1 MELPLEWAIKR
12 EVCNDTVCR
21 NGGTCQVKVK
31 TTTSATEQLNSLQS
45 RFVAATTAEEK
56 QRAAAELTALAPQL
70 SLPASLAHVHLDDG
84 RELGIYPLSL
94 PLMIKLLFRQRP
106 PTLTDLA
113 TTGVVPGWTEREMYL
128 QTSIVA
134 GNGAT
139 FDVSNQFEH
148 SLVLLDEQE
157 AIAGF
162 LIIYLGEE
170 DSYGR
175 VMVIHPNYRQ
185 KNLATLLFYA
195 QATYAERQGR
205 PLITARVRVENKA
218 IQRFLL
224 RIGFELS
231 AADERGYRFV
241 RATTADVKALS
252 YAHLGNMVIHGL

>member
-1 MELPLEWAIKR
+1 MQL
-12 EVCNDTVCR
+12 DTLR
-21 NGGTCQVKVK
+21 
-31 TTTSATEQLNSLQS
+31 S
-45 RFVAATTAEEK
+45 RFVTAITAAEK
-56 QRAAAELTALAPQL
+56 QAIAAELATLVPQL
-70 SLPASLAHVHLDDG
+70 PLPAPLARVQLDDQ
-84 RELGIYPLSL
+84 RELGLYPLSL
-94 PLMIKLLFRQRP
+94 SLMIKLLFRHRP

-134 GNGAT
+134 GNGT
-139 FDVSNQFEH
+139 SFDVSNQFEH

-162 LIIYLGEE
+162 LIIYLGDD

-175 VMVIHPNYRQ
+175 VMVIHPDYRQ
-185 KNLATLLFYA
+185 NNLATLLFYA

-205 PLITARVRVENKA
+205 PLLTARVRVENEA

-241 RATTADVKALS
+241 KAATADVKALS
-252 YAHLGNMVIHGL
+252 YSYLGNMVIHGL